1 MDCACVRRRTYLYE
15 RAALVATATTVTDSI
30 HRGDSASVEVAGNGY
45 QVQLLGC
52 RTAGL
57 QERDNGHVVT
67 APDVLVVHDGTN
79 RRLADNLSTTRIE
92 Q

>member
-1 MDCACVRRRTYLYE
+1 MLVFDGEYIFTSE
-15 RAALVATATTVTDSI
+15 RAALVATTTTVTDSI
-30 HRGDSASVEVAGNGY
+30 HREDSASVEVAGNG

-52 RTAGL
+52 WTAGF

-67 APDVLVVHDGTN
+67 ALDVLVVHDGTN